1 MGEPFT
7 VSVIV
12 PIFGD
17 EKYATWAR
25 ERAVPS
31 VQSQPNGKRSLVL
44 ELITPAGANVADARN
59 NGAADAHFEWLCF
72 LDADDEL
79 EPGYFQAMARGTADL
94 RGPACVFVR
103 PGGRRDGPMLVP
115 ARPLEDSN
123 YLVIGTL
130 IRREMFHAAGGFDPQ
145 WKAHEDYDLWL
156 RCERRCAA
164 SIEQIEEAVY
174 VVYERP
180 AGRNRSVPHAERLAI
195 NRQIQAAR

>member
-17 EKYATWAR
+17 DKYNAWAA
-25 ERAVPS
+25 ERAIPS
-31 VQSQPNGKRSLVL
+31 VLNQGTSIPIEIIS
-44 ELITPAGANVADARN
+44 PAGANVADARN
-59 NGAADAHFEWLCF
+59 NGAADARGVWLCF

-79 EPGYFQAMARGTADL
+79 EPGYFDAMKRGTADL